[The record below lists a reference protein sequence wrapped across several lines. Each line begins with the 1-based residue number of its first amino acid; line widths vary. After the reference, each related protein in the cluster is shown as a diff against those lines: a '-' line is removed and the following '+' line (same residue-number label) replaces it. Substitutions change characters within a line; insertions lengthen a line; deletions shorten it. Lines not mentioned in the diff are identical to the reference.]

1 MKLTLRQFFHQ
12 QLHGHFQGKVVP
24 SSNGRYGGAHTIG
37 RAFLEY
43 KILEEADLEGLEY
56 LLLPVDPAK
65 LLRSGNLYQTDQA
78 GQQQYILLGKDRE
91 LSELSG
97 FLQYKLLCIE
107 SARPEEVG
115 RGKSVSGEALLRGT
129 YPEYT
134 PIGYVA

>member
-1 MKLTLRQFFHQ
+1 MKLTLRQFFHE
-12 QLHGHFQGKVVP
+12 QLRGHFQGKIVLQQDGTSAP
-24 SSNGRYGGAHTIG
+24 WAHTFS

-43 KILEEADLEGLEY
+43 RILDEQEVAGLEY

-65 LLRSGNLYQTDQA
+65 PLRSGNLYQTE
-78 GQQQYILLGKDRE
+78 QQQYILLGKDRE

-97 FLQYKLLCIE
+97 FPQYKLLCIE
-107 SARPEEVG
+107 SARPEEIG